1 ADFVSGAELEARAV
15 RLGRSATGRPITL
28 SLHDGSWIMSATRR
42 AATVSRARTA
52 HQQWVEELRDVGR
65 KVVLAVAR
73 LLALLLFMG
82 MHWLLCKAGH
92 AVLSEGW
99 SRAGS
104 VLDAIFVIGF
114 GLVYIDQVI
123 EMVGVFVPRLQDW
136 RRRAVQ
142 GDNHR
147 RGGSD
152 DC

>member
-1 ADFVSGAELEARAV
+1 MSGAELEARAA
-15 RLGRSATGRPITL
+15 RLGQKCNRATDHVVLARWFVDNLPPRG
-28 SLHDGSWIMSATRR
+28 G

-52 HQQWVEELRDVGR
+52 HQQWVEELRNVGR

-82 MHWLLCKAGH
+82 MHWLLSKAAH
-92 AVLSEGW
+92 AVLPEGW
-99 SRAGS
+99 SKAGS

-136 RRRAVQ
+136 RQRAVQ

-152 DC
+152 DR